1 MFRSIAAGRAR
12 RSAEAEAAF
21 TLEMITANFSNYSA
35 WHRRSKLLGQAGP
48 GHAEELD
55 LVQNAAFTVRRS
67 LNLDKFCSSLR
78 IFYLDRHIC

>member
-1 MFRSIAAGRAR
+1 MMVSVCRSIAAGRAR

-55 LVQNAAFTVRRS
+55 LVQNAAFTVRGSR
-67 LNLDKFCSSLR
+67 NLIHSDHLLEFS
-78 IFYLDRHIC
+78 I